1 MRKLF
6 FIGICTVLFW
16 SCSLRE
22 ENEQLKLQ
30 NEELQGDLENS
41 LIMSRTLEDIGILLD
56 SIDESRNM
64 LRLDLETGTSYR
76 DFTLRMEEI
85 NDYVKITEN
94 RIAELERSMG
104 EAADANSVYISSM
117 RRLKQELERKSRQ
130 LEELQ
135 QMVADYADENE
146 ALMNLVDLQ
155 DAEIEDKQYELEVKR
170 EELNFLEI
178 RIEELMIRSQMTRA
192 DAYFAR
198 AQAVEEAARRTR
210 LAPKKKKETL
220 GEALELYQKAFD
232 EGKTEAEAKIK
243 ELQAR
248 I

>member
-30 NEELQGDLENS
+30 NEELQADLENS

-94 RIAELERSMG
+94 RIAEL
-104 EAADANSVYISSM
+104 
-117 RRLKQELERKSRQ
+117 
-130 LEELQ
+130 
-135 QMVADYADENE
+135 
-146 ALMNLVDLQ
+146 
-155 DAEIEDKQYELEVKR
+155 
-170 EELNFLEI
+170 
-178 RIEELMIRSQMTRA
+178 
-192 DAYFAR
+192 
-198 AQAVEEAARRTR
+198 
-210 LAPKKKKETL
+210 
-220 GEALELYQKAFD
+220 
-232 EGKTEAEAKIK
+232 
-243 ELQAR
+243 
-248 I
+248 